1 MKPVLFLLAA
11 ACLPAIAQPTITA
24 VLDGAAY
31 TQNIAQGS
39 VFVFKGKGLSAA
51 GNVTVS
57 GLYQLAA
64 LLPSATP
71 VGLYDLRVT
80 NGAANSAP
88 VRLSIVFGKPG
99 IVTASGDGSGPA

>member
-39 VFVFKGKGLSAA
+39 VFVVKGEGLSAA
-51 GNVTVS
+51 G
-57 GLYQLAA
+57 
-64 LLPSATP
+64 
-71 VGLYDLRVT
+71 D
-80 NGAANSAP
+80 
-88 VRLSIVFGKPG
+88 
-99 IVTASGDGSGPA
+99 VTAIAPRLL